1 MNKRILSFIGVFA
14 IFAIAV
20 VWYKSSKKD
29 ELFTV
34 MNVPAFSL
42 TNQQNQTIT
51 AEKMKGK
58 VYVVEFFFTSCPTIC
73 PVMNKNLRMV
83 EDQINDPNFGIIS
96 ITIDP
101 KRDTPE
107 RLAKHAEKLG
117 VKSPN
122 WHFLTGNREDILAL
136 SKQFNIYVGEDE
148 STAEGLNHSGK
159 FALVDQTGKIRSR
172 YALNGIPMLYYSG
185 LDYTDPEGKNPSF
198 QGTYH
203 PEVELLIEDI
213 RKLLN
218 EQP

>member
-136 SKQFNIYVGEDE
+136 SSNSI
-148 STAEGLNHSGK
+148 SMLGK
-159 FALVDQTGKIRSR
+159 MNLQQKD
-172 YALNGIPMLYYSG
+172 
-185 LDYTDPEGKNPSF
+185 
-198 QGTYH
+198 
-203 PEVELLIEDI
+203 
-213 RKLLN
+213 
-218 EQP
+218 